1 MIASKPP
8 YEFGPFRL
16 DPIERRLMRLGEPVA
31 IAPKCFDLLVVL
43 VENGGH
49 LLEKEE
55 LLARLWPDQFVEE
68 SNLSF
73 QVSCLRKILG
83 EGLNGEHYIETVPK
97 KGFRFV
103 ATIAEY
109 RGTETDPM
117 LEHQDGTLPTE
128 NRDEASPVQALGAEE
143 SNEDSASHTYR
154 MSWSRLVFTVLV
166 IGALSHSYV
175 LWSRRAVAP
184 VHSIRT
190 IAVLPFKP
198 ISADSRNESLEMGLA
213 ATLIGRLSGIKQIV
227 VRQISDVRKYTDVHQ
242 DPVKAGQELRVEAV
256 LDGSIQKDG
265 NRVRVT
271 VRLINVET
279 GATIWGDK
287 FDGDTDIFKL
297 QDSIAERVV
306 QELSVSSLTG
316 EEQEQLTKHSTENS
330 EAYELYMDASYI
342 FNKDSSAIFENK
354 RKGLKLYE
362 SAIEKDPKFA
372 LAYVGIAEFYLNPA
386 PLLTSL
392 SPMERIPKARE
403 AILKAL
409 ELDNT
414 LAEAHNAL
422 AELKY
427 QYDFDWSG
435 AEEHFKQAIN
445 LNPNVAYIRLAHG
458 WYLMCVGNFEQAD
471 AELEKA
477 QQLDSRSLGIS
488 RARSMLLLY
497 ERQYDKAIK
506 HYLRMREVEP
516 DSHRTNWYMSMAY
529 QGKGMYAE
537 AVEEFLEHGR
547 TIKFLTPQEILG
559 LREAF
564 QTRGWQGFLRQRL
577 VVANGKPKGVPTI
590 SPALRAGIYALL
602 GDKDPAFEWLE
613 KGIEEH
619 DPEMSKLKIEP
630 AYDNL
635 RSDPRFVK
643 ILQRL
648 NLL

>member
-1 MIASKPP
+1 MVASNPL

-16 DPIERRLMRLGEPVA
+16 DPSERRLTRSGEPVA

-68 SNLSF
+68 SSLSF
-73 QVSCLRKILG
+73 QVSGLRKILG
-83 EGLNGEHYIETVPK
+83 EGLNGEPYIETVPK
-97 KGFRFV
+97 RGFRFV
-103 ATIAEY
+103 ATIGVY

-117 LEHQDGTLPTE
+117 LEYSDGALPTD
-128 NRDEASPVQALGAEE
+128 RPDDASQV
-143 SNEDSASHTYR
+143 SAAGTEKVTAYSGSHPRRTR
-154 MSWSRLVFTVLV
+154 WPIVIFSVLV
-166 IGALSHSYV
+166 IAALGVAYA
-175 LWSRRAVAP
+175 LWSRKPRVAP
-184 VHSIRT
+184 ANPIRT
-190 IAVLPFKP
+190 IAVLPFKTV
-198 ISADSRNESLEMGLA
+198 SADSRNESLEIGLA
-213 ATLIGRLSGIKQIV
+213 ATLIGRLSEIKQIV
-227 VRQISDVRKYTDVHQ
+227 VPQLSVVRKYSDAQQ
-242 DPVKAGQELRVEAV
+242 DAIKAGGELGAEAV
-256 LDGSIQKDG
+256 LEGSIQREG
-265 NRVRVT
+265 NHLRVT
-271 VRLINVET
+271 VRLLNVQT
-279 GATIWGDK
+279 GATIWRDK
-287 FDGDTDIFKL
+287 FDEDASNILKL
-297 QDSIAERVV
+297 QDSIAEGVV
-306 QELSVSSLTG
+306 QELSISNLTG
-316 EEQEQLTKHSTENS
+316 EEREKLVKHYIDPGAY
-330 EAYELYMDASYI
+330 EAYRDGSYI
-342 FNKDSSAIFENK
+342 FNKDSREIFENR

-372 LAYVGIAEFYLNPA
+372 LAYVGIAEFYLNVA
-386 PLLTSL
+386 PLLTNRPPL
-392 SPMERIPKARE
+392 ERIPKARE

-427 QYDFDWSG
+427 QYDFDWLG
-435 AEEHFKQAIN
+435 AEEEFKQAIN

-458 WYLMCVGNFEQAD
+458 WYLMCLGNFEQAD
-471 AELEKA
+471 AELEKS
-477 QQLDSRSLGIS
+477 QQLDSRSLGIN
-488 RARSMLLLY
+488 RARGMLLLY

-516 DSHRTNWYMSMAY
+516 DSHRTNWYMSLAY

-537 AVEEFLEHGR
+537 AVEEFIEHGR
-547 TIKFLTPQEILG
+547 TVGFLKPQEILG

-564 QTRGWQGFLRQRL
+564 QTSGWQGFLRQKL
-577 VVANGKPKGVPTI
+577 VVANGKPKDLYI
-590 SPALRAGIYALL
+590 PANIRAGIYGFL
-602 GDKDPAFEWLE
+602 GDKDPAFQWLE

-635 RSDPRFVK
+635 RSDPRFIQ

>member
-1 MIASKPP
+1 MVTSRPI

-16 DPIERRLMRLGEPVA
+16 DPSERRLTHSGEPVS

-73 QVSCLRKILG
+73 QISSLRKILG
-83 EGLNGEHYIETVPK
+83 GLNGEHYIETVPK

-103 ATIAEY
+103 AKIEDN

-117 LEHQDGTLPTE
+117 LERHDGALSTQRPDDASQLSPAGTE
-128 NRDEASPVQALGAEE
+128 KVIA
-143 SNEDSASHTYR
+143 DSASHPHRTR
-154 MSWSRLVFTVLV
+154 WPIIVFSILV
-166 IGALSHSYV
+166 ISALGVAYA
-175 LWSRRAVAP
+175 LWASRPRVAP
-184 VHSIRT
+184 ANPIRT

-198 ISADSRNESLEMGLA
+198 ISADSRNESLEMDLS
-213 ATLIGRLSGIKQIV
+213 ATLIGRLSEIKQIV
-227 VRQISDVRKYTDVHQ
+227 VPQLSAVRQYTNIHQ
-242 DPVKAGQELRVEAV
+242 DAIKAGGELGAEAV
-256 LDGSIQKDG
+256 LEGSIQQEG
-265 NRVRVT
+265 NHLRVT
-271 VRLINVET
+271 VRLINVKT
-279 GATIWGDK
+279 GATIWRDK
-287 FDGDTDIFKL
+287 FDGDAANILKL
-297 QDSIAERVV
+297 QESIAERVV
-306 QELSVSSLTG
+306 QELSINNLTG
-316 EEQEQLTKHSTENS
+316 EERAQLIKHYIDPGAY
-330 EAYELYMDASYI
+330 EAYRDGSYI
-342 FNKDSSAIFENK
+342 FNKDSQEIFANR

-372 LAYVGIAEFYLNPA
+372 LAYVGIAEFYLNGA
-386 PLLTSL
+386 PLLTNR
-392 SPMERIPKARE
+392 PPVERIPKARE

-435 AEEHFKQAIN
+435 AEEQFKQAIN
-445 LNPNVAYIRLAHG
+445 LDPNVAYIRLAHG
-458 WYLMCVGNFEQAD
+458 WYLMCVGNFEEAD

-477 QQLDSRSLGIS
+477 QQLDSRSLLIS
-488 RARSMLLLY
+488 RARGMLLLY

-506 HYLRMREVEP
+506 HYMRMREVEP
-516 DSHRTNWYMSMAY
+516 ESHRTNMYMSMAY

-547 TIKFLTPQEILG
+547 TVGFLKPQEILG

-564 QTRGWQGFLRQRL
+564 QTSGWQGFLRQKL
-577 VVANGKPKGVPTI
+577 VVAAEKPKDLYI
-590 SPALRAGIYALL
+590 PANIRAGIYGLL
-602 GDKDPAFEWLE
+602 GDKDPAFQWLE

-619 DPEMSKLKIEP
+619 DPELSKLKIEP

-635 RSDPRFVK
+635 RSDPRFIK
-643 ILQRL
+643 ILRRV